1 MHRLFLRCDCTVGN
15 ACAAVLTVVRVEYLL
30 VVRIVRNA
38 DLIYFM
44 PYRLEVAYAYYFVL
58 IAGDTSERDH
68 GVCVVLAG
76 DPVEAFPARVAL
88 PQRSVFLVEP
98 VEILDVFV
106 KLAVRFEFQDL
117 PVELG
122 LEVPLLV
129 LGEFLTHEHELLS
142 GVSGHISEERAH

>member
-1 MHRLFLRCDCTVGN
+1 M
-15 ACAAVLTVVRVEYLL
+15 
-30 VVRIVRNA
+30 
-38 DLIYFM
+38 
-44 PYRLEVAYAYYFVL
+44 
-58 IAGDTSERDH
+58 
-68 GVCVVLAG
+68 
-76 DPVEAFPARVAL
+76 EALPARVAL

-106 KLAVRFEFQDL
+106 KLAVWFEFQDL